1 MRAFSR
7 DALQHYV
14 PVIQEEVSACLARW
28 LGSAGPCLL
37 VYPEVKRLM
46 FRIAMRILLGFQ
58 PRQASPDGEQ
68 QLVEAFEEMIRNLF
82 SLPIDVP
89 FSGLYRVRLT
99 AAQERRGERGAPAAG
114 ARGMAGEGWQCSPRP
129 TALPLP
135 LGQGLRARNII
146 HAKIEENIRA
156 KMARKEPEGGYKDA
170 LQLLMEHTQ
179 GNGEQLNMQ
188 VRLPTTGFISFSQ
201 TV

>member
-1 MRAFSR
+1 M
-7 DALQHYV
+7 

-28 LGSAGPCLL
+28 LRSAGPCLL

-99 AAQERRGERGAPAAG
+99 AGQEERVPLQPGHG
-114 ARGMAGEGWQCSPRP
+114 GIAGEGRQCSLGP
-129 TALPLP
+129 TLLSLL
-135 LGQGLRARNII
+135 LG
-146 HAKIEENIRA
+146 
-156 KMARKEPEGGYKDA
+156 
-170 LQLLMEHTQ
+170 
-179 GNGEQLNMQ
+179 
-188 VRLPTTGFISFSQ
+188 
-201 TV
+201 

>member
-1 MRAFSR
+1 M
-7 DALQHYV
+7 
-14 PVIQEEVSACLARW
+14 SACLARW
-28 LGSAGPCLL
+28 LGAAGPCLL

-99 AAQERRGERGAPAAG
+99 AGQQERGAPEPRSREWG
-114 ARGMAGEGWQCSPRP
+114 QGWQYCLRP
-129 TALPLP
+129 KLLSLL

-188 VRLPTTGFISFSQ
+188 VRFPWINLFPSCPLRMSHLPCGDKRKSRRCSLSP
-201 TV
+201 